1 MGNSARIPNKL
12 EVVSKVENEKII
24 PSPRPRNIVEGRR
37 WGTISQRQKET
48 GKKLTSGHDR
58 TAA

>member
-24 PSPRPRNIVEGRR
+24 PSPRPRNTVEGRR
-37 WGTISQRQKET
+37 WGTISQRQKRT
-48 GKKLTSGHDR
+48 GKN
-58 TAA
+58 